1 MRLAPGPRVVSGSS
15 FDHLRPIERMA
26 SAAVVIVAATSAF
39 EVASPRLAVRGLQ
52 VSTLE
57 ATTALALIGG
67 LASLAF
73 GPQGSRRLAF
83 LAPALTCV
91 GIACLSAAF
100 APAYAGEAWRTC
112 GRLLAAWLLVASVA
126 HVVRTRAQAR
136 VLVGVLLA
144 VGAVT
149 GVVALLELRQVP
161 WVMRAL
167 TAFRPGF
174 HVVGGQ
180 VRASATFV
188 YPTVASMFLEVVFG
202 LGLWFVVD
210 PPASASRLR
219 RLLPLAALTLVAAG
233 IVASFTRA
241 GLLGMFASLA
251 VVAGLRY
258 QRTRGVDASIRRL
271 AALSAIVVLLIAGSR
286 SPEAWASR
294 VSTDTSQDWYGADYT
309 VPATL
314 TLPPGRMTGV
324 PITIENEGLLT
335 WQSQDDP
342 IFAMSYHWLAPG
354 SDLLVDFEGARTPFA
369 QPVGPGGRV
378 QMLVGVRA
386 PQRPG
391 DYTLVWDVVHEG
403 RAWLSTEGVF
413 APRTAV
419 RVEGVAPATPLET
432 HGTLPRASLRMPRRQ
447 LWRAAARMT
456 ADHPWLGVGAGNFRQ
471 HYGAYLGLGAWD
483 RRVHANNLYLEVLT
497 GTGVPGLLALLWLM
511 SVVAGAAWRAWT
523 QFHDGSCGAALVAT
537 GVVIAGHGLVDAFL
551 AFTSTYVVFALA
563 AGLAAAAA
571 EHGFGHAH
579 RV

>member
-1 MRLAPGPRVVSGSS
+1 
-15 FDHLRPIERMA
+15 MA

-39 EVASPRLAVRGLQ
+39 EVASPRLAFRGLQ

-57 ATTALALIGG
+57 ATTALALATG
-67 LASLAF
+67 LASLALR
-73 GPQGSRRLAF
+73 PAAWRRLAF
-83 LAPALTCV
+83 LAPAL
-91 GIACLSAAF
+91 ACLTIAAASAAC
-100 APAYAGEAWRTC
+100 APAFAGEAWRTC
-112 GRLLAAWLLVASVA
+112 GRLLAAWLLAASVA
-126 HVVRTRAQAR
+126 RVVRTRAQAR
-136 VLVGVLLA
+136 RLVAVLLA
-144 VGAVT
+144 VGAIT

-180 VRASATFV
+180 LRASATFV
-188 YPTVASMFLEVVFG
+188 YPTVASMFLEVVFA

-219 RLLPLAALTLVAAG
+219 RLLPMAALTLVAAG

-258 QRTRGVDASIRRL
+258 LRAGVMDAASWRL
-271 AALSAIVVLLIAGSR
+271 AALGGVVLVLIAGSR
-286 SPEAWASR
+286 SPEAWTSR

-324 PITIENEGLLT
+324 PITIENQGLLT
-335 WQSQDDP
+335 WQSQDAP
-342 IFAMSYHWLAPG
+342 IFAVSYHWLAPD
-354 SDLLVDFEGARTPFA
+354 SDRLVDFEGARTPFEH
-369 QPVGPGGRV
+369 PIGPGQRV
-378 QMLVGVRA
+378 QMLVGIRA

-391 DYTLVWDVVHEG
+391 DYTLAWDVVHEG

-413 APRTAV
+413 APRTSV
-419 RVEGVAPATPLET
+419 RVEGVAPSTPLET
-432 HGTLPRASLRMPRRQ
+432 HGSLPRASVRMPRRQ
-447 LWRAAARMT
+447 LWQAAAHMT

-471 HYGAYLGLGAWD
+471 HYGTYLGLGSWD

-511 SVVAGAAWRAWT
+511 VVVSGAAWRAWASAN
-523 QFHDGSCGAALVAT
+523 DGSCGAVLVAT

>member
-1 MRLAPGPRVVSGSS
+1 MSGPS
-15 FDHLRPIERMA
+15 FDRLRPIDRLA

-39 EVASPRLAVRGLQ
+39 EVASPRLAIRGLQ

-57 ATTALALIGG
+57 ATTALAVASGLVS
-67 LASLAF
+67 LASRPASWPRVAF
-73 GPQGSRRLAF
+73 A
-83 LAPALTCV
+83 APALVCLAV
-91 GIACLSAAF
+91 ACLSALF

-112 GRLLAAWLLVASVA
+112 GRLLAAWLLAVTVA

-136 VLVGVLLA
+136 VLVAVLLT
-144 VGAVT
+144 VGAVV
-149 GVVALLELRQVP
+149 GVVALLELMQAP
-161 WVMRAL
+161 WVMRGL

-188 YPTVASMFLEVVFG
+188 YPTVASMFLEVVFA
-202 LGLWFVVD
+202 LGLWFVVE
-210 PPASASRLR
+210 PPTGASRLR
-219 RLLPLAALTLVAAG
+219 RVWPMAALTLVAAG

-241 GLLGMFASLA
+241 GLLAMVASLGVA
-251 VVAGLRY
+251 AGLRY
-258 QRTRGVDASIRRL
+258 ARQPAFDAAMQRLGAL
-271 AALSAIVVLLIAGSR
+271 ALIVVALVAGSR
-286 SPEAWASR
+286 SPEAWTSR

-324 PITIENEGLLT
+324 PVTVENQGLLT
-335 WQSQDDP
+335 WQSTDDP

-354 SDLLVDFEGARTPFA
+354 SDLLVDFEGARTPFLN
-369 QPVGPGGRV
+369 PVPPGGRV
-378 QMLVGVRA
+378 EMLVGVRT
-386 PQRPG
+386 PTRPG

-413 APRTAV
+413 SPRSAV

-432 HGTLPRASLRMPRRQ
+432 HGPLPGASVRMPRRQ
-447 LWRAAARMT
+447 LWTAAARMT
-456 ADHPWLGVGAGNFRQ
+456 AAHPWLGVGAGNFRQ

-483 RRVHANNLYLEVLT
+483 HRVHANNLYLEVLT
-497 GTGVPGLLALLWLM
+497 GTGVPGLLALLWL
-511 SVVAGAAWRAWT
+511 VAAIGGAAWRAW
-523 QFHDGSCGAALVAT
+523 HRDAGGALGAALVAC

-563 AGLAAAAA
+563 AGLAAAAV
-571 EHGFGHAH
+571 EHGFASDAH